1 MSDICKTFFVT
12 GGGTG
17 GHIYPAIA
25 IADELLKEG
34 KVYYVG
40 NPYNMEYVLTVEK
53 GYKFLPVFVKGMPR
67 KLSLKLIPWTF
78 WLIFSII
85 KCFTYIFRF
94 KPSVVFATG
103 GYVSAPLLIACKLM
117 KVPYVMHDCDARPGL
132 VSKNFAHSAAAVTLA
147 FDEAKEFIK
156 NNNVTVCGN
165 PIRREF
171 RTLSKE
177 AAKSFLGL
185 KNKLTLCITGG
196 SQGSRSIN
204 NAVVDILREL
214 SESLDVQVVFQTGK
228 KNYDAVLKHLE
239 LVYPKYRK
247 DLNLIVKPYFADMVT
262 VMKAADIIISRA
274 GSLSL
279 SEIAAS
285 ASAPILVPYPY
296 AAQDHQRFNA
306 KCFEQKKACI
316 YIEDK
321 DLDAN
326 IILSKVRELMANPQM
341 LKSIQDNCAKFA
353 NYNAI
358 DQIKQVIL
366 NNAR

>member
-1 MSDICKTFFVT
+1 MSDTSKTFFVT

-25 IADELLKEG
+25 VADELLKDG
-34 KVYYVG
+34 RVYYIG

-53 GYKFLPVFVKGMPR
+53 EYKFLPVFVNMPR
-67 KLSLKLIPWTF
+67 KITPKLAAWAAG
-78 WLIFSII
+78 LIFSTI
-85 KCFTYIFRF
+85 KCFTYITRY
-94 KPSVVFATG
+94 KPDVVFATG
-103 GYVSAPLLIACKLM
+103 GYVAAPMLMACRIM
-117 KVPYVMHDCDARPGL
+117 KIPYVLHDCDARPGL
-132 VSKNFAHSAAAVTLA
+132 VTRKFAPHAKAVTLA
-147 FDEAKEFIK
+147 FDEAKRFIK
-156 NNNVTVCGN
+156 NDNSFVTGN
-165 PIRREF
+165 PIRRDF
-171 RTLSKE
+171 KTMTRE

-196 SQGSRSIN
+196 SQGSKSIN

-214 SESLDVQVVFQTGK
+214 SESLDIQIVFQTGK
-228 KNYDAVLKHLE
+228 KNYDAVLQHLE

-279 SEIAAS
+279 SEIS
-285 ASAPILVPYPY
+285 ASGAAPILVPYPY
-296 AAQDHQRFNA
+296 AAQDHQRYNA
-306 KCFEQKKACI
+306 KCYASNDACI

-321 DLDAN
+321 ELDAN
-326 IILSKVRELMANPQM
+326 IILRTIKDLINNPDK
-341 LKSIQDNCAKFA
+341 LKQIQGNCAKFT

-358 DQIKQVIL
+358 DEIKNIIL
-366 NNAR
+366 S

>member
-1 MSDICKTFFVT
+1 MSDTSKTFFVT

-25 IADELLKEG
+25 VADELLKEG
-34 KVYYVG
+34 RVYYIG

-53 GYKFLPVFVKGMPR
+53 EYKFLPVFVKGMPR
-67 KLSLKLIPWTF
+67 KISPKLISWAAG
-78 WLIFSII
+78 LIFSTI
-85 KCFTYIFRF
+85 KCFTYITRY
-94 KPSVVFATG
+94 KPDVVFATG
-103 GYVSAPLLIACKLM
+103 GYVAAPMLMACKIM
-117 KVPYVMHDCDARPGL
+117 KVPYVLHDCDARPGL
-132 VSKNFAHSAAAVTLA
+132 VTRKFAPNAKAVTLA
-147 FDEAKEFIK
+147 FDEAERFIK
-156 NNNVTVCGN
+156 NNNIHITGN
-165 PIRREF
+165 PIRRDF
-171 RTLSKE
+171 KTMTRE

-196 SQGSRSIN
+196 SQGSKSIN

-214 SESLDVQVVFQTGK
+214 SETLDIQIVFQTGK
-228 KNYDAVLKHLE
+228 KNYDEVLKHLE
-239 LVYPKYRK
+239 LVYSKYRK
-247 DLNLIVKPYFADMVT
+247 DLNLIIKPYFADMVT

-279 SEIAAS
+279 SEIS
-285 ASAPILVPYPY
+285 ASGAAPILVPYPY

-306 KCFEQKKACI
+306 KCYANNNACI

-326 IILSKVRELMANPQM
+326 VILNTIKDLIKNPDR
-341 LKSIQDNCAKFA
+341 LKQIQENCAKFT

-358 DQIKQVIL
+358 DEIKTIIL
-366 NNAR
+366 S

>member
-1 MSDICKTFFVT
+1 MSDTCKTFFVT

-25 IADELLKEG
+25 IADELLKDG

-67 KLSLKLIPWTF
+67 KLSFKLISWSF
-78 WLIFSII
+78 GLLFSII
-85 KCFTYIFRF
+85 KCFTYILRY
-94 KPSVVFATG
+94 KPNVVFATG
-103 GYVSAPLLIACKLM
+103 GYVSAPLLAACKLLN
-117 KVPYVMHDCDARPGL
+117 VPFVMHDCDAVPGL
-132 VSKNFAHSAAAVTLA
+132 VSRKFSTYAKAVTLA
-147 FDEAKEFIK
+147 FPDAKKSIK
-156 NNNVTVCGN
+156 NDSVHICGN

-171 RTLSKE
+171 KTKTKE

-196 SQGSRSIN
+196 SQGAKSIN
-204 NAVVDILREL
+204 TAAVDIIREL
-214 SESLDVQVVFQTGK
+214 SEVHGIQVIFQTGK
-228 KNYDAVLKHLE
+228 KNFDAVTKHLD

-247 DLNLIVKPYFADMVT
+247 DLNLIVKPYFADMIT

-279 SEIAAS
+279 SEIS
-285 ASAPILVPYPY
+285 ASAAAPILIPYPY
-296 AAQDHQRFNA
+296 AAQDHQRYNA
-306 KCFEQKKACI
+306 KSYANANACI
-316 YIEDK
+316 YIEDEE
-321 DLDAN
+321 LDSN
-326 IILSKVRELMANPQM
+326 LLLNTILSLAKDKQK
-341 LKSIQDNCAKFA
+341 LKEIQKNCAEFA

-358 DQIKQVIL
+358 DRIKEIILSVI
-366 NNAR
+366 